1 MVILLSNSETSDNV
15 TDLKHDK
22 AHRWTMASDSTT
34 ISDVESSEF
43 RRTVIFS
50 LKKSMNLLARSPSDA
65 HICKCCIMPNYSFLD
80 EVKGTHLFYS
90 KRVVAQRESRLF
102 QNVFS
107 AASETMTLIFGV
119 TE

>member
-43 RRTVIFS
+43 RRTVNS
-50 LKKSMNLLARSPSDA
+50 TQLQL
-65 HICKCCIMPNYSFLD
+65 YSFTFNLQLHD
-80 EVKGTHLFYS
+80 SFHPRIGEPNRGGGRDT
-90 KRVVAQRESRLF
+90 Q
-102 QNVFS
+102 
-107 AASETMTLIFGV
+107 I
-119 TE
+119 